1 MTEPVPPEIERVV
14 ARLEPELGDAAGP
27 PRPLDGGITN
37 RNFRVTLGAGDYVLR
52 LPGKDT
58 ELLGID
64 REAERAAQVAA
75 ATLGVAPKVV
85 AFDEDERCLVTR
97 FVHARPL
104 EEGELR
110 EPELLEHVARALRLI
125 HSGRS
130 LPTTFSAWEI
140 TAAYRAAALE
150 RGAEIPSRY
159 DDARAVAREI
169 EPLMQG
175 TEHHPVPCHNDLLP
189 ANLLVDSTGVL
200 VVDWEYAGMGDRYFD
215 LANLSVNNGFE
226 PEDDGR
232 LLAAYF
238 GEPCT
243 PGRLARLR
251 LMRLMSDFREA
262 MWGVL
267 QSAISELD
275 FDFSGYA
282 AEHFDRLLGT
292 AAEPAHGTWL
302 ADARHELGLRPP

>member
-1 MTEPVPPEIERVV
+1 VTGPVPPEIERVV
-14 ARLEPELGDAAGP
+14 ARLEPELGRAAGP
-27 PRPLDGGITN
+27 PRPLEGGITN

-64 REAERAAQVAA
+64 REAEAAAQTAA
-75 ATLGVAPKVV
+75 AALGVAPDVV
-85 AFDEDERCLVTR
+85 TLDPEDGCLVTR
-97 FVHARPL
+97 FVGARPL
-104 EEGELR
+104 AEGELR
-110 EPELLEHVARALRLI
+110 EPELLGHAARALRLI

-140 TAAYRAAALE
+140 TATYRATAIE
-150 RGAEIPSRY
+150 RGAEIPPQY
-159 DDARAVAREI
+159 DDASAVAREI

-189 ANLLVDSTGVL
+189 ANLLVDPQGVL

-215 LANLSVNNGFE
+215 LANLSVNNGFD

-267 QSAISELD
+267 QSTVSELD

-292 AAEPAHGTWL
+292 AAEAAYATWL
-302 ADARHELGLRPP
+302 ADARHELGWRAQ